1 MNSSVKRVK
10 TAFILSP
17 RCLKLDEQLFNY
29 LCVFILAV
37 GGEGVNFR
45 ADQPLRI
52 CTKQRLVLQALLTSL
67 ATFCLHFNVRFST
80 LKQCN
85 ALMNVTQ
92 ISRM

>member
-37 GGEGVNFR
+37 GGVNFR

-52 CTKQRLVLQALLTSL
+52 CTKQRLVLQALFTSL
-67 ATFCLHFNVRFST
+67 ATFCLHFNVMFST

-85 ALMNVTQ
+85 ALMNVT
-92 ISRM
+92 